1 MLAFVGGATSDSGV
15 LIENN
20 TSFQGAFYVV
30 NDYFQKNDVNVCGPV
45 IAQELKIENGS
56 ENCYV
61 PFSSLAPGM
70 PGSTG
75 STVVTLTNVD
85 DSFTTD

>member
-1 MLAFVGGATSDSGV
+1 M
-15 LIENN
+15 
-20 TSFQGAFYVV
+20 
-30 NDYFQKNDVNVCGPV
+30 

-61 PFSSLAPGM
+61 PFSTLAAGHAR
-70 PGSTG
+70 STG